1 MNEKAQEAEV
11 KTQSEAGLIA
21 KTGEKAEEAGDKTTR
36 DAAQEAKREAK
47 EAKRAALKARKE
59 AQLATKKVKM
69 TKKAEARARRRNEI
83 IVRQE
88 RKRGATASQGAEQ
101 IGAELAEEVELA
113 AAETTGKEVREA
125 KERVRRET
133 EEAREGELVT
143 EPAAKAKEAE
153 EVSTLLY
160 EGTIDL
166 VIMPPVGVLQIK
178 NLEEKLRLIQN
189 LRVVLTGGSV
199 DEPIR
204 IVVSAE
210 QPIPLIDVLS
220 QIPIV
225 DQVTKEGKEIQILLK
240 AAAQQTLC

>member
-1 MNEKAQEAEV
+1 MNEKAQETEV
-11 KTQSEAGLIA
+11 KTQSEAGLTA
-21 KTGEKAEEAGDKTTR
+21 KTAEKAEEAGAKTTR
-36 DAAQEAKREAK
+36 EAAQEAKREAK
-47 EAKRAALKARKE
+47 EAKRAALKAKKE
-59 AQLATKKVKM
+59 AQLVAKKVKM

-88 RKRGATASQGAEQ
+88 SKRRTTASQGAEQ
-101 IGAELAEEVELA
+101 AEAELAKEVELVA
-113 AAETTGKEVREA
+113 VEGTEKEVREA

-143 EPAAKAKEAE
+143 EPAAEAKEAK
-153 EVSTLLY
+153 EVSTELY
-160 EGTIDL
+160 EGTMNIVL
-166 VIMPPVGVLQIK
+166 MPPVGVLQIK
-178 NLEEKLRLIQN
+178 NLEEKLRLVQN
-189 LRVVLTGGSV
+189 LRVILTGGSV

-220 QIPIV
+220 QMPTV

-240 AAAQQTLC
+240 AAAQPTLC